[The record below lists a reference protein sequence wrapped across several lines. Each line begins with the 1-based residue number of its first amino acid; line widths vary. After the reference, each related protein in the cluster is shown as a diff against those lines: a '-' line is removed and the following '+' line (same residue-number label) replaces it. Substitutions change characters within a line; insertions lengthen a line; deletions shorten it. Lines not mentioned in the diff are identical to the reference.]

1 MWLLR
6 LEAEVLP
13 EKGGMMDLIQR
24 LAEIRELQGKDPL
37 PDPTVIEGFAL
48 GPPPPEETED
58 PEDFYEPSPLVPRPA
73 PDARADAQAQPE
85 RPAPNISFRLLIAD
99 REAAYEGHAVTLLV
113 AEYASIVETVINA
126 VKRVLQERLVEVQSK
141 RWEEMRAAGDP
152 DTGQSRQAPTVI
164 APPKRKR
171 GRPRKE
177 ANAKTP

>member
-1 MWLLR
+1 
-6 LEAEVLP
+6 
-13 EKGGMMDLIQR
+13 MMDLIQR
-24 LAEIRELQGKDPL
+24 LAEIRELQGKEPL
-37 PDPTVIEGFAL
+37 PDPTVIEGFPV
-48 GPPPPEETED
+48 GPFPPEIVQTEE

-99 REAAYEGHAVTLLV
+99 REAAYEGHAVTLSV